1 MAEHTNSSELGEK
14 TWDINYQP
22 GVRDVLKTFPE
33 LMFNLLHQALREKI
47 NNIAVLPWESR
58 FEGATDYID
67 RIKPEDVSEPVMVGI
82 DNFRRSF
89 VTLRIKLTY
98 LKNNLTKHI
107 VQTFF
112 QRYTPTQLP
121 WVPGCS
127 EGLDA
132 FEVNGTLI
140 NSANN
145 WGSKYGLE
153 LYFKIYNLLSTG
165 KYIDERHQ
173 MCFELY

>member
-1 MAEHTNSSELGEK
+1 MAEHTNSSAVCEK
-14 TWDINYQP
+14 TWDVNYQV

-33 LMFNLLHQALREKI
+33 PIFNLLHQTLRAKI
-47 NNIAVLPWESR
+47 NNITVLPWESR

-67 RIKPEDVSEPVMVGI
+67 RIKPKDVSEPVMIGI
-82 DNFRRSF
+82 DDFRRSF

-98 LKNNLTKHI
+98 LTKNLTKHI

-127 EGLDA
+127 EGLDV
-132 FEVNGTLI
+132 FEVNGPLI
-140 NSANN
+140 NSANR
-145 WGSKYGLE
+145 WGSKYSSE

-165 KYIDERHQ
+165 KYIDERNQ
-173 MCFELY
+173 ICFELY

>member
-14 TWDINYQP
+14 TWDVNYQA

-33 LMFNLLHQALREKI
+33 LMFNLLHQALRSKI

-89 VTLRIKLTY
+89 VTFRIKLTY
-98 LKNNLTKHI
+98 LKKNLTKHI

-121 WVPGCS
+121 WMPGCC

-132 FEVNGTLI
+132 FKIHGPVINGS
-140 NSANN
+140 NM
-145 WGSKYGLE
+145 WGSQYSVE
-153 LYFKIYNLLSTG
+153 FYFKIYNLLSTG

-173 MCFELY
+173 ICFELY